1 MSPTNCAARFL
12 GRFSMLA
19 AAALLA
25 GCGGGG
31 NGGSLGTVTPVNNVQ
46 AVSANGGPNNP
57 QTFINGLFTSVT
69 VCVPGTANCQ
79 TIPNV
84 EIDTG
89 SEGLRLLAS
98 AVTLPLPAL
107 NGTTGG
113 QLQECVQFADG
124 SYIWGPIVLADIK
137 MSGEVGAGNPV
148 QLIPNPSQFAVP
160 STCAS
165 GGGPNLNDLQS
176 LGANGIIGLGVFQQ
190 DCGPACAP
198 SSSQVPAVYYL
209 CPNSVCQVASVP
221 ALSQLQNPVWT
232 FAQDN
237 NGLLI
242 TLPAL
247 PELGLPSVAGSMIFG
262 IGTQSNNTLGTAKV
276 YTTDANGNFQTTYNG
291 VSYSQSFIDSGSN
304 GLYMVDAATL
314 GNGITDCT
322 DTSLAGFYC
331 PANSVN
337 LAATN
342 TGLNGNFGLV
352 NFRIAN
358 TVDLLNANG
367 GANWVF
373 DDLGGPNP
381 GGFDW
386 GLPFFFGRTVYVGIE
401 NQTGPNSV
409 VGPYWAY

>member
-12 GRFSMLA
+12 GRFSVLA
-19 AAALLA
+19 LAALLA

-46 AVSANGGPNNP
+46 AISANGGPNNP

-69 VCVPGTANCQ
+69 ICVPGTANCQ

-107 NGTTGG
+107 NGTTGT

-176 LGANGIIGLGVFQQ
+176 LGANGIIGLGVFRQ
-190 DCGPACAP
+190 DCGSACTP

-209 CPNSVCQVASVP
+209 CPNSVCQVATVQ
-221 ALSQLQNPVWT
+221 ALSQMQNPVWT

-322 DTSLAGFYC
+322 DASLAGFYC
-331 PANSVN
+331 PATTVN

-342 TGLNGNFGLV
+342 TGLNGSFGLV

-358 TVDLLNANG
+358 TTDLLNANG